1 VPRLRRTHICSVA
14 EVYDTERIVPVRV
27 MIVDDDASFRELVKR
42 LLGSGVELVGEAA
55 DAETAVRTASE
66 LAPDV
71 VLMDVE
77 IPTVGGIAA
86 TRLIKAAHPETRV
99 LIVTAHEEE
108 AYLGSTG
115 KAGADAFLPKRL
127 IREELLST
135 IKSLAEPQVARA
147 GSGLG
152 RLG

>member
-1 VPRLRRTHICSVA
+1 VA

-55 DAETAVRTASE
+55 DAETAVRTACE

-135 IKSLAEPQVARA
+135 IKSLAEPPIARA

-152 RLG
+152 RLA